1 MYSDYRASHIN
12 FKYIWT
18 FDRITRILVSGDG
31 QKLVMTYDRVL
42 TLARTQLVIVY
53 TKFLPRFSQKLSIE
67 SKPILVLRICSQTA
81 VT

>member
-42 TLARTQLVIVY
+42 TLRNDSHCVDKIPEVF
-53 TKFLPRFSQKLSIE
+53 TK
-67 SKPILVLRICSQTA
+67 T
-81 VT
+81 T